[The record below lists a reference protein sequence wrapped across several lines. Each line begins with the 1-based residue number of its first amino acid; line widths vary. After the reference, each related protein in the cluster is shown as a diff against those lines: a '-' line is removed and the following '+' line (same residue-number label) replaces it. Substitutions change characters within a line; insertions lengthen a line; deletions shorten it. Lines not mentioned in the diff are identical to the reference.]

1 MLQKQMFKVI
11 APVERPD
18 GTVWWMRCGNGFK
31 NKDESMNLYL
41 TSLPFPNKG
50 EIKLQVRELTEEDLR
65 SREEKR
71 SSSYGARPLP
81 SSSVSPQQTL
91 DAVPF

>member
-1 MLQKQMFKVI
+1 MLQKKMFKVI

-18 GTVWWMRCGNGFK
+18 GTVWWMRCGNGFP

-41 TSLPFPNKG
+41 SSLPFPNKG
-50 EIKLQVRELTEEDLR
+50 QITLQVRELTEEELR
-65 SREEKR
+65 ARDDKR
-71 SSSYGARPLP
+71 TNNYGARPLP
-81 SSSVSPQQTL
+81 SASPQQTL

>member
-1 MLQKQMFKVI
+1 VLQKKMYKVI

-18 GTVWWMRCGNGFK
+18 GTKWWMRSGTGFD
-31 NKDESMNLYL
+31 NKDGSMNLYL

-50 EIKLQVRELTEEDLR
+50 EIVLQVREYTEEDLR
-65 SREEKR
+65 ARDDKR
-71 SSSYGARPLP
+71 PNNYGARPLP
-81 SSSVSPQQTL
+81 SASPQQTL